1 MLRCGN
7 VYEPHQQPGRSQG
20 VVAPALDC
28 TLRGATI
35 PIYGDGSTVRDYVFV
50 DDVVSVVQRAVD
62 DPSFPNLVNVG
73 TGSHPS
79 RRAVG
84 AGPRGDR
91 LELAEVRPASRSHDI
106 SQIVLDIRRLQ
117 TAMPSYH
124 RGGSGTVGG
133 DLAGVR
139 RTASRDR
146 WLDSVRCTRHHRDR
160 RL

>member
-1 MLRCGN
+1 MRSTVLRCGN

-28 TLRGATI
+28 ALRGAAI

-73 TGSHPS
+73 TGIGT
-79 RRAVG
+79 RLDELLALVREVTG
-84 AGPRGDR
+84 

-124 RGGSGTVGG
+124 PRSLRDGLAATWRAFAGLRHGT
-133 DLAGVR
+133 AG
-139 RTASRDR
+139 
-146 WLDSVRCTRHHRDR
+146 
-160 RL
+160 